1 LTLICYIV
9 LGLLGL
15 ALLGA
20 LLSWAYICHAGN
32 ADVVV
37 LQDAPWELASR
48 DDKSM
53 VIKKKLDFVNRG
65 KSCSVI
71 VDAILHSELPYEQ
84 YDGIEVRCKA
94 ERDGYPREDDYF
106 EAVIIEHHGKA
117 PDHIEVWAIAKLT
130 ARKGMSLEEA
140 LAHMV
145 DLPMDLVWQYS
156 SRDPIFYRKERLVA
170 TAEEIA
176 ALAGVTLVRD

>member
-1 LTLICYIV
+1 MTVICYV
-9 LGLLGL
+9 LLGLL
-15 ALLGA
+15 ALVILGA

-37 LQDAPWELASR
+37 LQDAPWELASK
-48 DDKSM
+48 DEHSM

-117 PDHIEVWAIAKLT
+117 PDHIEVWAIARLT

-140 LAHMV
+140 LKHMV

-156 SRDPIFYRKERLVA
+156 SRNPIVYRKERLVA
-170 TAEEIA
+170 TAEEITG
-176 ALAGVTLVRD
+176 LAGVTLAAD